1 MLRRSVRLA
10 VARRRVFSTMQQA
23 PPAAA
28 DEPPKYKPGWFS
40 RNPGVTLGGIV
51 LAIGLYV
58 YRGTRN
64 KRHFDE
70 TQAPIAER
78 AVISPYE
85 AWELRSANDITC
97 VGSWLWVC
105 PCDCCAQCGPD

>member
-1 MLRRSVRLA
+1 MLRLSLRSSSA
-10 VARRRVFSTMQQA
+10 AAAARRRFSAQA
-23 PPAAA
+23 QAPPPAAA
-28 DEPPKYKPGWFS
+28 EEPPKYKPGWFS
-40 RNPGVTLGGIV
+40 RNPGVTLGGVV

-70 TQAPIAER
+70 AQAPIAER

-97 VGSWLWVC
+97 VPTAMAECYGYGGL
-105 PCDCCAQCGPD
+105 A